1 MQIKMGICYVI
12 SLIFNIFEVQKQ
24 QQTPMSKITKKSG
37 CNGSQ
42 REVKSTELPFNLSDF
57 NQKAVEVRFNFEQ
70 VSSDGGLLLVNEVEN
85 QLHLID
91 KLSDC
96 INDTRNQGYVKH
108 SVNSMLRQRIMQIA
122 AGYEDGNDCNTLRDD
137 GIIKICAK
145 QEKSLATQ
153 PTMSRFENQPTST
166 ELYKMAKVFVDNFIA
181 SYAEQPGIVILDA
194 DDTSALTYGQQEL
207 ALFNTYYGDNCY
219 MPLHIYEGLTGK
231 LITTILKPGRRSKS
245 LNVFAITRRLIEYLR
260 KQWPKTII
268 ILRGDSHFCSKEFMD
283 WSSGQSN
290 VEFITGLTGNSV
302 LNNLAK
308 ITIES
313 AEREYKAYGKPVKRY
328 HSFEYKAGSWELS
341 QRIVVKVEANGMG
354 TNIRYIVSSLRNI
367 RTREL
372 YENAYCARGAAEL
385 RIKDHKTYLLS
396 DRMSCSS
403 FLANQFRLFMHSA
416 AYVLIHTLQSEIL
429 RGTELSKAT
438 MKTIQLKLIKVAA
451 HVKILKTKVKIE
463 LPAEFS
469 SKWAFEKGFNVFD
482 ILRT

>member
-1 MQIKMGICYVI
+1 MGVYYVI

-24 QQTPMSKITKKSG
+24 QKTPMSKITKKSG
-37 CNGSQ
+37 SKNTQSDD
-42 REVKSTELPFNLSDF
+42 KSTQLLFSLSDF
-57 NQKAVEVRFNFEQ
+57 NQKAVEVRFNTEQ
-70 VSSDGGLLLVNEVEN
+70 ISSDGGLLLINEVEN

-91 KLSDC
+91 NLSSC

-137 GIIKICAK
+137 GILKICAG
-145 QEKSLATQ
+145 QEKSLAAQ

-166 ELYKMAKVFVDNFIA
+166 ELYKMAKVFIDNFIA
-181 SYAEQPGIVILDA
+181 SYPEQPDVIILDA

-219 MPLHIYEGLTGK
+219 MPLHIYEGLSGK

-245 LNVFAITRRLIEYLR
+245 VNVFAITRRLIDYLR

-283 WSSGQSN
+283 WSNGQRN

-328 HSFEYKAGSWELS
+328 HSFGYKAGSWELS
-341 QRIVVKVEANGMG
+341 QRVVVKVEANSMG

-367 RTREL
+367 RTKAL

-416 AYVLIHTLQSEIL
+416 AYVLIHTLQTEIL
-429 RGTELSKAT
+429 KGTELGKAT

-451 HVKILKTKVKIE
+451 RVKILKTKVKIE
-463 LPAEFS
+463 LPVEFC
-469 SKWAFEKGFNVFD
+469 SKWAFEKGF
-482 ILRT
+482 ILFEAIRT